1 MRQLAL
7 APDVIVYNAV
17 LDAVGTGGQLA
28 KVEQLMDQ
36 MKVDG
41 IQPDDYTYNSNTVRP
56 APIPTVHLDISHL
69 TSHLPS
75 TVHVAAMCAFSSIAG
90 DASFYKVRSYRRT
103 VQLFE
108 EARAKGVPLSSW

>member
-41 IQPDDYTYNSNTVRP
+41 IPPDDYTYNSN
-56 APIPTVHLDISHL
+56 A
-69 TSHLPS
+69 
-75 TVHVAAMCAFSSIAG
+75 
-90 DASFYKVRSYRRT
+90 
-103 VQLFE
+103 
-108 EARAKGVPLSSW
+108 VPPPP